1 MISEVGGMV
10 GRGAGVVGAGV
21 GGSLATV
28 LGKVLKEGL
37 AAVVN
42 LAAVSRFSKGTV
54 VRGFSVR
61 TWILGGAGL
70 SVWTGSTWMG
80 WMESLGGRVG
90 SGSDLTGTTGSGLTS
105 GLISGLICGLDGLPL
120 LGVNL
125 LLELGASTM
134 ACRAGGAGLA
144 FSLMVSLGISSATLV
159 GALGMLLLFL
169 IRELVLD
176 LSIGLAG
183 FLGRTSSP

>member
-1 MISEVGGMV
+1 M
-10 GRGAGVVGAGV
+10 VGAGV

-28 LGKVLKEGL
+28 LGKVLKDGL

-54 VRGFSVR
+54 VGFSVR

-90 SGSDLTGTTGSGLTS
+90 SGSDLTGTTGSGLT
-105 GLISGLICGLDGLPL
+105 SGLICGLDGLPL

-183 FLGRTSSP
+183 FFGRTSSP